1 MTDKGLVA
9 RAEAFARI
17 HHKGQFRKGE
27 AAEPY
32 IFHVAEVAFSVKDL
46 GGDEIAQSGAWLH
59 DVVEDC
65 TPSLADIEQEFG
77 SEVENVV
84 SEVTDDKTLKKLER
98 KARQVETA
106 AKKSDRAALI
116 KWADKTSNL
125 NAIAKSPPPWTRERK
140 AEYISWACRVTERL
154 PHRPRRA
161 EELFNAAVDEAKK
174 SINT

>member
-77 SEVENVV
+77 SEVANVV
-84 SEVTDDKTLKKLER
+84 SEVTDDKTLKKLEYEAELR
-98 KARQVETA
+98 ELQSELVNLQQWI
-106 AKKSDRAALI
+106 AKKQMRVAVLFEGRDASGKGGVVSSAL
-116 KWADKTSNL
+116 K
-125 NAIAKSPPPWTRERK
+125 
-140 AEYISWACRVTERL
+140 
-154 PHRPRRA
+154 
-161 EELFNAAVDEAKK
+161 
-174 SINT
+174 NT

>member
-65 TPSLADIEQEFG
+65 TPSLADIEQQFG
-77 SEVENVV
+77 SEVANVV
-84 SEVTDDKTLKKLER
+84 SEVTDDKTLIGDLG
-98 KARQVETA
+98 ADSLHTVELIIEFETQFDIEI
-106 AKKSDRAALI
+106 SDDDAETLTTVGSI
-116 KWADKTSNL
+116 K
-125 NAIAKSPPPWTRERK
+125 
-140 AEYISWACRVTERL
+140 EYIEQ
-154 PHRPRRA
+154 
-161 EELFNAAVDEAKK
+161 
-174 SINT
+174 NT